1 MYPKRRAT
9 NPEVQQKRHALQLL
23 RPFLSELD
31 RWNTGVPKYLAV
43 LASGYTSVLSKAE
56 AFASLKDVL
65 DELDQAELSF
75 AELTQSIGGH
85 SRVEDVRL
93 SMQRLRG
100 RIAPVV
106 ALLGP
111 GEAPAVP
118 FPLPQPET
126 EAASAA

>member
-9 NPEVQQKRHALQLL
+9 NLEVQQTRRALQLL
-23 RPFLSELD
+23 RPFLPKLD

-43 LASGYTSVLSKAE
+43 LASGHSSVLGKAE
-56 AFASLKDVL
+56 AFASLGDVL

-75 AELTQSIGGH
+75 AELTESISGH
-85 SRVEDVRL
+85 SRVDDVRL

-106 ALLGP
+106 ALLGSP
-111 GEAPAVP
+111 APSGVP
-118 FPLPQPET
+118 LALARPSA
-126 EAASAA
+126 EAAAAA